1 MIDVIDNKYFYLH
14 NGAVAYL
21 FGLLSNHQLEHLYYG
36 EDLGEL
42 SKNDLEYMSLHPN
55 KASGTVKYSKKLK
68 ILHSLIECR
77 NSQRTVQAI
86 FVRVL

>member
-21 FGLLSNHQLEHLYYG
+21 FGLLPNHQLEHLYYG

-42 SKNDLEYMSLHPN
+42 SKNDLVNLI
-55 KASGTVKYSKKLK
+55 TR
-68 ILHSLIECR
+68 ILLR
-77 NSQRTVQAI
+77 GG
-86 FVRVL
+86 